1 VTATVLLIVHSL
13 VAVALIGAI
22 THQALAAWSR
32 PGARPGSFFGRFRS
46 VPSGSFANAIVVLYL
61 ASMLLGGVVY
71 LYFRVG
77 VQPKLEQNGFWKTM
91 GLFDV
96 KEHITVIGLAM
107 LPAYWVCWRRP
118 QTDEPPGHRAILTT
132 ILAVIVWWSFL
143 IGHILNNIRG
153 FGT

>member
-1 VTATVLLIVHSL
+1 MTATVLLIVHGL

-22 THQALAAWSR
+22 SHQALAAWAL
-32 PGARPGSFFGRFRS
+32 PGARAGSFFGRFRS
-46 VPSGSFANAIVVLYL
+46 VPSASFANAVVVLYVI
-61 ASMLLGGVVY
+61 SVILGGVVY

-77 VQPKLEQNGFWKTM
+77 IQPKLEQNGFWMTM

-96 KEHITVIGLAM
+96 KEHITVIGLAL

-118 QTDEPPGHRAILTT
+118 RTDEPAHHRAILTT

-143 IGHILNNIRG
+143 VGHILNNIRG